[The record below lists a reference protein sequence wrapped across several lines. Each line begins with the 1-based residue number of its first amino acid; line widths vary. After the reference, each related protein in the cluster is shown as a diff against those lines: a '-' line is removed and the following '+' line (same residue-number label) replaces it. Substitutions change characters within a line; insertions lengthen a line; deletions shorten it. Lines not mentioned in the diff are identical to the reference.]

1 MITEAE
7 LLAKVPRG
15 LYIDGQWV
23 DAEGGA
29 TMTVNDP
36 STGEI
41 IAEIASA
48 SVADGKKAMDA
59 GSSSSSAPTSSR
71 CS

>member
-15 LYIDGQWV
+15 LYIDGQWI

-29 TMTVNDP
+29 TMTVTDP
-36 STGEI
+36 SNGAVL
-41 IAEIASA
+41 AEIASA

-59 GSSSSSAPTSSR
+59 AAAAQAS
-71 CS
+71 